1 MRRLPALIVSSACA
15 VTLAVAGATTAGAQP
30 VSSQSLPSVSVVSS
44 VRGGG
49 PVAPGN
55 PGGGGNQT
63 PDGWGAGL
71 CELVPIF
78 CS

>member
-1 MRRLPALIVSSACA
+1 MRRLPTVIVSSACA
-15 VTLAVAGATTAGAQP
+15 VTFAVAGAATAGAQP
-30 VSSQSLPSVSVVSS
+30 VSSQSLPSVSVVSA

-49 PVAPGN
+49 PV
-55 PGGGGNQT
+55 T
-63 PDGWGAGL
+63 PATPVVAGTRPRTAGAGL